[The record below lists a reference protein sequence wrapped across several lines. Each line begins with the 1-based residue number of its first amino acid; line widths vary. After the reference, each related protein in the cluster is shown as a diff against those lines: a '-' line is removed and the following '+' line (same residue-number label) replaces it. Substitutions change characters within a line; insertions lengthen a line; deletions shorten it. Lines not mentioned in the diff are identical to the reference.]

1 MHTVS
6 GPLPQLTVQV
16 EVVTCSAKDIPA
28 LVAIGRQ
35 TFTEAY
41 AHLNTPENM
50 AEYMNKT
57 FTAENLG
64 RELNQKASV
73 FYKARVGGEVTGY
86 LKVNYAEAQT
96 DLKDPASL
104 EIERIYVAE
113 AWHGRGIGK
122 ILLDKAITV
131 AREAR
136 LVYIWLGVWEKNP
149 KAIAF
154 YRKQG
159 FEQFDTHNFVI
170 GDDVQTDFLMKKQL

>member
-1 MHTVS
+1 
-6 GPLPQLTVQV
+6 
-16 EVVTCSAKDIPA
+16 
-28 LVAIGRQ
+28 
-35 TFTEAY
+35 
-41 AHLNTPENM
+41 
-50 AEYMNKT
+50 
-57 FTAENLG
+57 
-64 RELNQKASV
+64 
-73 FYKARVGGEVTGY
+73 
-86 LKVNYAEAQT
+86 
-96 DLKDPASL
+96 
-104 EIERIYVAE
+104 VAE

-136 LVYIWLGVWEKNP
+136 LVYILLGVWEKNP